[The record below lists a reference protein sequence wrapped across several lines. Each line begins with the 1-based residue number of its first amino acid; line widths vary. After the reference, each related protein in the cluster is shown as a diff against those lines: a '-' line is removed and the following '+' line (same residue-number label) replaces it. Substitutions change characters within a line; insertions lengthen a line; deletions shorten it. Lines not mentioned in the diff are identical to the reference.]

1 MNGCLLEAKVD
12 AFKCI
17 GCSVRLSILRKQN
30 QRTQGSENNWG
41 FAGLSSADVSPRVK
55 TKSYILLV
63 LCPRISVLLLLL
75 LLGRHHL
82 AMMPSLLQSEWLRN
96 TAAMPTC
103 RDSASSHSLL
113 HNAPFD

>member
-1 MNGCLLEAKVD
+1 MHWMLCDAEHTAQAESKVRRT
-12 AFKCI
+12 I
-17 GCSVRLSILRKQN
+17 GGV
-30 QRTQGSENNWG
+30 
-41 FAGLSSADVSPRVK
+41 AGLSSADVPPRVK
-55 TKSYILLV
+55 TNLTYSRYFTLKS
-63 LCPRISVLLLLL
+63 SVLLLLL
-75 LLGRHHL
+75 LLGQYHL